1 MATRKFPRE
10 KNIVLKS
17 MQVNISKSVRRMTE
31 RGVEIRTDQIRRQFL
46 DALNT

>member
-1 MATRKFPRE
+1 MATRKFLRE

-31 RGVEIRTDQIRRQFL
+31 RGVEIRTD
-46 DALNT
+46 